1 MQENKDNMTDKEHI
15 NNTEK
20 SSNSGDKDTGEH
32 IENSG
37 DGIDMRST
45 NSGRGS
51 SDGIGT
57 ESSSIAAADKPG
69 KKFGKRN
76 IILLSVIAAVIVI
89 SFGIIAYMRNTARTK
104 ASFAK
109 ISVDIQYGNV
119 QNGSD
124 MIESSDTATSEPKL
138 SVVVQYVD
146 REIFRAPLDKD
157 ALYMIKDGEV
167 SEVSRDT
174 TLASLGD
181 EALETRHH
189 INLMLV
195 EDGAVS
201 VVESNCSNQVCVSIG
216 KLTGSDYDFPITCLP
231 HGLII
236 VIE

>member
-20 SSNSGDKDTGEH
+20 RSNSGDKDTGEH

-69 KKFGKRN
+69 KKFEKRN

-89 SFGIIAYMRNTARTK
+89 SFGIITYIN
-104 ASFAK
+104 
-109 ISVDIQYGNV
+109 Q
-119 QNGSD
+119 
-124 MIESSDTATSEPKL
+124 TSEPKL

>member
-20 SSNSGDKDTGEH
+20 RSNSGDKDTGEH

-89 SFGIIAYMRNTARTK
+89 SFGIITYIN
-104 ASFAK
+104 
-109 ISVDIQYGNV
+109 Q
-119 QNGSD
+119 
-124 MIESSDTATSEPKL
+124 TSEPKL

-167 SEVSRDT
+167 SEVSKDT

>member
-1 MQENKDNMTDKEHI
+1 
-15 NNTEK
+15 
-20 SSNSGDKDTGEH
+20 
-32 IENSG
+32 
-37 DGIDMRST
+37 
-45 NSGRGS
+45 
-51 SDGIGT
+51 
-57 ESSSIAAADKPG
+57 
-69 KKFGKRN
+69 
-76 IILLSVIAAVIVI
+76 
-89 SFGIIAYMRNTARTK
+89 
-104 ASFAK
+104 
-109 ISVDIQYGNV
+109 
-119 QNGSD
+119 
-124 MIESSDTATSEPKL
+124 
-138 SVVVQYVD
+138 
-146 REIFRAPLDKD
+146 
-157 ALYMIKDGEV
+157 MIKDGEV